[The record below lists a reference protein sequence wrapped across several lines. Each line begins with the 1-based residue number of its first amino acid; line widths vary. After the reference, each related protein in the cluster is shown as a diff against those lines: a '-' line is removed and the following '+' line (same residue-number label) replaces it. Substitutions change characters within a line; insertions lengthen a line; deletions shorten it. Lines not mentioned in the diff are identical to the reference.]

1 MPTSPIHT
9 FSAGQGRIEPLMNP
23 EDAGMINV
31 ELPASVSYPSGT
43 ILGEQIGTDEVST
56 ITIDATGGT
65 FTITYG
71 AQTTAALAWNASAAT
86 VQAALEALSSV
97 GVGNVK
103 VTLAGLVYTLVW
115 RNALGSTNVSAP
127 TTTATNLTGGAGTA
141 AVATGTSGVAGFQG
155 RYAAY
160 ASGNSDGSQIP
171 KGILVYDC
179 STDSSRNISLGAG
192 TASEHGETQKSA
204 PMWFQGIFRC
214 EDTVGLD
221 TNAISK
227 LGRLL
232 WGTYA
237 HGALSMYG
245 S

>member
-1 MPTSPIHT
+1 MPTSPTTI
-9 FSAGQGRIEPLMNP
+9 FSPGQGRIEPLMNP
-23 EDAGMINV
+23 EDAGMIPV
-31 ELPASVSYPSGT
+31 ELPASVSYPAGT
-43 ILGEQIGTDEVST
+43 ILGELIGTDEVST
-56 ITIDATGGT
+56 ITIDADGGT
-65 FTITYG
+65 FTITKDG
-71 AQTTAALAWNASAAT
+71 QTTAALAWDASAAT
-86 VQAALEALSSV
+86 VQAALEALSTV
-97 GVGNVK
+97 GVGNVR
-103 VTLAGLVYTLVW
+103 VTLSGLVYTLVW
-115 RNALGSTNVSAP
+115 RNALGSSNQAAP

-141 AVATGTSGVAGFQG
+141 AVATGTGGVAGYQG

-160 ASGNSDGSQIP
+160 ASGNSDGSQNP

-179 STDSSRNISLGAG
+179 TTDSSRNISLGAG
-192 TASEHGETQKSA
+192 GASEHGATQRSA